1 MSNFINKTFH
11 KNSCIKVRIY
21 YPDKR
26 AKTYYVIPDTSGS
39 VSINGMSFI
48 IDKERMYLEKG
59 IPTFI
64 FSNHTTEPIDPR
76 NAPANKLH
84 TAETFNVALT
94 SKITREFLQSTQRSL
109 DIPTVL
115 SIITLFGLAII
126 GYLVYTN
133 MGELSAQVQSL
144 NDLITR
150 LSGGVVG
157 GQ

>member
-11 KNSCIKVRIY
+11 KHSCIKVRIY
-21 YPDKR
+21 FPDRR
-26 AKTYYVIPDTSGS
+26 AKTYWIIPDTSGN
-39 VSINGMSFI
+39 VTIKGMSFI

-59 IPTFI
+59 VPTFI

-115 SIITLFGLAII
+115 SLITLVGVALI
-126 GYLVYTN
+126 GYIVYTN
-133 MGELSAQVQSL
+133 MGELSAQVQAL
-144 NDLITR
+144 NDLLNQLT
-150 LSGGVVG
+150 GGVIG